1 MLRQFILSIAILLSS
16 CISHSFAQSSL
27 MRFVDGSGKT
37 LAQAQIIEQSGGLY
51 LPIQTLREAFDPGMK
66 QQYSDLTKRLTLNLK
81 EKQLRLRIGSL
92 AVSADLDE
100 TKLSL
105 SHPPLIIEGQLMLPL
120 SFFIDVLPKIYDFRV
135 THNPVIQ
142 TIHITEKTAP
152 LPDISPDTVTEGPE
166 KFLVILDPGHGG
178 ADTGYQGS
186 TMLAEK
192 DIVLDLAKKIEEVA
206 RQNQVEVLLTRDA
219 DFEQRPKERIDI
231 AQNNQAKLFLS
242 LHCNASF
249 SERAA
254 GIHLYVSNSLG
265 ITQLDRPPTNPSE
278 TSQNSITIEA
288 LSQEDFL
295 IQSRKFATILRTELE
310 KLSPA
315 PIPLNEIPLATLAAV
330 YMPAVLIEIGY
341 LSNEVDEARLA
352 DADSLALIAAGI
364 VQAIQTYIAESD
376 QAEAAANGR

>member
-1 MLRQFILSIAILLSS
+1 MVRQFILSITILLST

-66 QQYSDLTKRLTLNLK
+66 QQYSSLTNRLTLNLK
-81 EKQLRLRIGSL
+81 EKQLDLRVGSL
-92 AVSADLDE
+92 SVITDPDE

-120 SFFIDVLPKIYDFRV
+120 SFFTNLLPKIYDFRV

-142 TIHITEKTAP
+142 TIHITDKTTP
-152 LPDISPDTVTEGPE
+152 LPDLSASTDTEGPT

-186 TMLAEK
+186 TMRAEK
-192 DIVLDLAKKIEEVA
+192 DIVLDLAKKIEEIA
-206 RQNQVEVLLTRDA
+206 RQNRVAVLLTRDA
-219 DFEQRPKERIDI
+219 DVEQRPKERIDI
-231 AQNNQAKLFLS
+231 AQNNPGKLFLS

-249 SERAA
+249 SDRAA

-265 ITQLDRPPTNPSE
+265 ITQLDRPPTDPSE
-278 TSQNSITIEA
+278 TSQNSVTIEA

-295 IQSRKFATILRTELE
+295 IQSRQFATILQTELE
-310 KLSPA
+310 ELSPA
-315 PIPLNEIPLATLAAV
+315 PISLSEIPLATLAAV

-341 LSNEVDEARLA
+341 LSNEADEARLT
-352 DADSLALIAAGI
+352 DPDNLALIATEI
-364 VQAIQTYIAESD
+364 VQAIQVYVTESNRAEGT
-376 QAEAAANGR
+376 ANGR